1 LAEKFNNTRKTY
13 QYKGVSMKV
22 SEFLGTRVLDKNA
35 FEIGKVS
42 DMFIDP
48 VEGIINVI
56 TISANEFGIRRKD
69 IEIKP
74 DQIDVLGEYL
84 VLNID
89 KEDILVD

>member
-1 LAEKFNNTRKTY
+1 
-13 QYKGVSMKV
+13 MKV

-74 DQIDVLGEYL
+74 EQIDVLGEYL
-84 VLNID
+84 VLNVD
-89 KEDILVD
+89 KEDILDD

>member
-1 LAEKFNNTRKTY
+1 
-13 QYKGVSMKV
+13 MKV

-42 DMFIDP
+42 DMFIDT

-56 TISANEFGIRRKD
+56 TISTNEFGIRRKD

-89 KEDILVD
+89 KEDILAD

>member
-1 LAEKFNNTRKTY
+1 
-13 QYKGVSMKV
+13 MKV

-42 DMFIDP
+42 DMYIDP
-48 VEGIINVI
+48 VVGIIDVI

-89 KEDILVD
+89 KEDVFTD

>member
-1 LAEKFNNTRKTY
+1 MAEKFNNTRKTY

>member
-1 LAEKFNNTRKTY
+1 
-13 QYKGVSMKV
+13 MKV

-48 VEGIINVI
+48 IEGIIKII
-56 TISANEFGIRRKD
+56 TISTGEFGIRKKD

-74 DQIDVLGEYL
+74 E
-84 VLNID
+84 
-89 KEDILVD
+89 

>member
-1 LAEKFNNTRKTY
+1 MAKKLNNTKNRLK
-13 QYKGVSMKV
+13 KGVSMKV

-48 VEGIINVI
+48 VEGIINII
-56 TISANEFGIRRKD
+56 TISANEFGIRKKD

-74 DQIDVLGEYL
+74 DEIDVLGEYL
-84 VLNID
+84 LLNIE
-89 KEDILVD
+89 KEDIFDAD

>member
-1 LAEKFNNTRKTY
+1 
-13 QYKGVSMKV
+13 M
-22 SEFLGTRVLDKNA
+22 DKNA

-48 VEGIINVI
+48 VAGIIDVI

-74 DQIDVLGEYL
+74 DQDRCVR
-84 VLNID
+84 
-89 KEDILVD
+89 

>member
-1 LAEKFNNTRKTY
+1 
-13 QYKGVSMKV
+13 MKV

-48 VEGIINVI
+48 VEGIIDVI

-89 KEDILVD
+89 KDDIIDE